1 MNIIL
6 RSKILK
12 AKYLILLRA
21 TNAALNAKINEV
33 KNKIASVTS
42 LATTTSLML
51 LKIECL
57 TLVIQEIDP
66 EVKDIKDKYFTT
78 SDFNKFTNNLIDA
91 KTTAKKLVNESG
103 LNEKIKTQRQIMKYK
118 HQEQKQN

>member
-1 MNIIL
+1 M
-6 RSKILK
+6 
-12 AKYLILLRA
+12 ILLRA

-78 SDFNKFTNNLIDA
+78 SDFNKFTNNLFDA

-103 LNEKIKTQRQIMKYK
+103 LNEKIKTLATNNEI
-118 HQEQKQN
+118 